1 MTVDDAYFDNPAF
14 FRPEGEEQLGYHLLR
29 QQDQPGIPIVG
40 LVSADGLQETVDTHL
55 GMITLETLFPN
66 LERIFALRVSRDE
79 DIPNGGIGAVLYN
92 GETSL
97 KHIYTDEHGLR
108 LEPAN
113 PNYDDIIIEPE
124 EFEEVHVLG
133 R

>member
-1 MTVDDAYFDNPAF
+1 MTV
-14 FRPEGEEQLGYHLLR
+14 
-29 QQDQPGIPIVG
+29 
-40 LVSADGLQETVDTHL
+40 SS
-55 GMITLETLFPN
+55 
-66 LERIFALRVSRDE
+66 SR
-79 DIPNGGIGAVLYN
+79 A
-92 GETSL
+92 TK